1 MHISRSER
9 VANCVLLVVFAT
21 FAIAPLVSLFG
32 AALGTDAGAPGGL
45 ANFPVAWRDG
55 HFGRAML
62 ASIAVSAI
70 VVIVATAAS
79 IMTGYAFGV
88 MRFRGSTPM
97 FYVFMLGMMM
107 PSEAIIVPLYF
118 DMRTVGMTDTIW
130 AITAPQTA
138 QSIAF
143 GTFWLRTY
151 FQSANRSV
159 IEAAR
164 LDGLN
169 SWQTLWKVVAPLGR
183 TSILTLVVLEFMWT
197 WNEFLIPLVMTTK
210 DSLRTVPLG
219 LAFFQGQYTQGFT
232 LLAAG
237 AVIIAAPIVIAYVIL
252 QRRFIDGITEGAVK

>member
-1 MHISRSER
+1 MRSSRGE
-9 VANCVLLVVFAT
+9 VIANYVILTLFALFALL
-21 FAIAPLVSLFG
+21 PLVSLLI
-32 AALGTDAGAPGGL
+32 AAMGDDAGAPGGL
-45 ANFPVAWRDG
+45 ANFPRAWDEG
-55 HFGRAML
+55 HFGRSMI
-62 ASIAVSAI
+62 ASISVS
-70 VVIVATAAS
+70 VVVVVVATLAS
-79 IMTGYAFGV
+79 IMTGYAFGTI
-88 MRFRGSTPM
+88 RFTGSTPM
-97 FYVFMLGMMM
+97 FYLFILGMMM

-118 DMRTVGMTDTIW
+118 DLRTVGLTDSIW
-130 AITAPQTA
+130 AVVAPQTA

-151 FQSANRSV
+151 FQSADRAV

-169 SWQTLWKVVAPLGR
+169 SWQTLWRIVAPLGR
-183 TSILTLVVLEFMWT
+183 SSILTLMVLEFMWT

-237 AVIIAAPIVIAYVIL
+237 AVIIALPVVIAYLVL
-252 QRRFIDGITEGAVK
+252 QRYFIAGVTEGSVK